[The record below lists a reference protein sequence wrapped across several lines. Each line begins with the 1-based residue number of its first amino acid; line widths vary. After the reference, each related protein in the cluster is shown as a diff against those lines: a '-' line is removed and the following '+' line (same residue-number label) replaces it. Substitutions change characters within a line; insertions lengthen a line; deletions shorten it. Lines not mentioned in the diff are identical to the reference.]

1 LNYNNEL
8 INNMIEVAALRKK
21 ADVIDT
27 IKQEER
33 DVVLSKIASLEN
45 PKFETALLEILWL

>member
-1 LNYNNEL
+1 MNYNNEL